1 MMIKILEV
9 QHAVND
15 VKHMQSRVIEYDG
28 GFDEYYEDLYLG
40 NAGIREVDTPLTNIF
55 RFSIP
60 NEVICN
66 FTFTYSPQTEFEPI
80 EMVHYAR
87 EI

>member
-1 MMIKILEV
+1 MIKILEV
-9 QHAVND
+9 QHGVNN

-28 GFDEYYEDLYLG
+28 IFDDYYKDLYLG
-40 NAGIREVDTPLTNIF
+40 DAGIREVDTPLTNIF
-55 RFSIP
+55 KSSSP

-66 FTFTYSPQTEFEPI
+66 FTFTYSPQSKYKTI

>member
-1 MMIKILEV
+1 MIKILEV
-9 QHAVND
+9 QHAVNN
-15 VKHMQSRVIEYDG
+15 VKNMQSRVIEYDG
-28 GFDEYYEDLYLG
+28 IFDDYYKDLYLG
-40 NAGIREVDTPLTNIF
+40 DAGIREVDTPLINIV
-55 RFSIP
+55 RFSST